1 MRGFDVALPR
11 TALAP
16 PAANE
21 YYWCD
26 LEGMDVVNR
35 AGVRLGRVAGLS
47 ESGAH
52 PLLHVVS
59 GNTANER
66 LIPFVAAY
74 IDRVDAQER
83 RIDVDWQEDY

>member
-52 PLLHVVS
+52 PMLRIAS
-59 GNTANER
+59 ENTAGER

-74 IDRVDAQER
+74 IDRVDAEAR